1 MKISKN
7 IQGKK
12 YIYFF
17 IIISLIFCVILT
29 ILAHIQNKKQT
40 EIINNKISQ
49 IVGKIEKQYPRSRW
63 RTNYKNIKW
72 RKI

>member
-17 IIISLIFCVILT
+17 IIVSLIFCVILA
-29 ILAHIQNKKQT
+29 ILAHIQNTKQT

-49 IVGKIEKQYPRSRW
+49 IVGKIEKQYPRSR
-63 RTNYKNIKW
+63 
-72 RKI
+72 

>member
-49 IVGKIEKQYPRSRW
+49 IVGKIEKQYPRSR
-63 RTNYKNIKW
+63 
-72 RKI
+72 